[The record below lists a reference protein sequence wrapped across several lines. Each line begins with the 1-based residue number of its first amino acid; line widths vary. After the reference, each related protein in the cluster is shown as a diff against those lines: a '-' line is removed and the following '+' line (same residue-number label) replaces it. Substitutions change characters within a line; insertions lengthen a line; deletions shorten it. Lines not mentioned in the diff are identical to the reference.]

1 MTTTNLSQPV
11 QLSCDLTQLPIRQGT
26 YFVTGTDTEIGKTTI
41 TTELVRQCVSAGQRA
56 YAIKPVTAGLDD
68 GISLDA
74 QQINRFANVKPPLAA
89 IAPVRLATPCSPHIA
104 AARDGVQLTAD
115 ALIDAVQTT
124 VTDYPADVVLV
135 EGAGGWFTPINATAT
150 LADVAAG
157 LGYPVVLVVGVK
169 LGCLNHAVLTA
180 QAIWQAGLRLALVV
194 FNQLADDTAFAHEQV
209 AWLRA
214 AIMRQAQCAQAK
226 PPQFYWHE
234 FLPHTL

>member
-1 MTTTNLSQPV
+1 MIKMKNKLM
-11 QLSCDLTQLPIRQGT
+11 DDFFILPTLNGV

-41 TTELVRQCVSAGQRA
+41 TAQLVRQRATAGQRV
-56 YAIKPVTAGLDD
+56 YAIKPVTAGLED
-68 GISLDA
+68 GVSRDA
-74 QQINRFANVKPPLAA
+74 QQINRFANLAPPLAA

-104 AARDGVQLTAD
+104 AARDGVQLTTD

-124 VTDYPADVVLV
+124 VANYPADVVLV

-169 LGCLNHAVLTA
+169 LGCLNHALLSV